1 MSFFKPDIFISDI
14 YLPDENGCS
23 LLMKVRN
30 LEANRGRK
38 IPAIALTA
46 SAFDEDQNR
55 ALLAGYDIY
64 RCKPIDLDDLS
75 STVASLVTLEEYA

>member
-1 MSFFKPDIFISDI
+1 MSFFKPDILISGI

-23 LLMKVRN
+23 LLTKVIN
-30 LEANRGRK
+30 LEAKRGRK

-46 SAFDEDQNR
+46 SAFDEDRNR

-64 RCKPIDLDDLS
+64 RCKPIDLDELAS
-75 STVASLVTLEEYA
+75 MVASLTRLEQYA

>member
-1 MSFFKPDIFISDI
+1 M
-14 YLPDENGCS
+14 
-23 LLMKVRN
+23 
-30 LEANRGRK
+30 RGRK

-46 SAFDEDQNR
+46 SAFDEDRNR

-75 STVASLVTLEEYA
+75 STVASLVMLEEYA